1 MSGAVDPRA
10 CLEAIEHL
18 YDYLDGELT
27 PEREAAV
34 KAHLG
39 TCAYCFS
46 LFGFEHAY
54 LRFLEARARAQE
66 IPPALRRRILDTL
79 LEGGAAERP

>member
-1 MSGAVDPRA
+1 MSDAVD
-10 CLEAIEHL
+10 CLEAAEHL
-18 YDYLDGELT
+18 YEYLDGELT
-27 PEREAAV
+27 PERAAAV

-39 TCAYCFS
+39 SCAHCFS

-54 LRFLEARARAQE
+54 LRFLAARARAQGT
-66 IPPALRRRILDTL
+66 PPALRRHILATL